1 MGGCGGWVARSQ
13 EVRRSRN
20 KNTNVLGV
28 SSNMKSISPGMM
40 AGVEVEAGAEVEG
53 VRQSPCGAVHKCRR
67 PGSRWERHRC
77 MLCF

>member
-20 KNTNVLGV
+20 KNANVLGV

-53 VRQSPCGAVHKCRR
+53 VRQGP
-67 PGSRWERHRC
+67 
-77 MLCF
+77 